1 MADACGSAFGDV
13 LGANGNGLRRQLDR
27 GVSVPFF
34 FYSRVSVDAL
44 QADGPELRA
53 SAKRPGLGCCFER
66 RPWEWRLLEEVTDD
80 CGAGACPCAWTRTGL
95 VLVFPDVGQ
104 ARGLR
109 PNETGVVGEAYPG
122 WSTWH
127 GGLVIGKHW
136 ATPWPGTMF
145 SVSLPVFWGCMWRI
159 PNRVRR
165 LAIGTRRPGRNTRHQ
180 VRSRE
185 AAAAD
190 RDWTGTGYPG
200 WSTWHGGLVIGKH
213 WATPW
218 PRTMFSVSLSVFLG
232 VYVAHPQPRAAVAN
246 RDSV

>member
-13 LGANGNGLRRQLDR
+13 LGGNGNGLRRQLDR

-34 FYSRVSVDAL
+34 YSRVSVDAL
-44 QADGPELRA
+44 QAIGPELRA

-80 CGAGACPCAWTRTGL
+80 CGAGVCPCAWTRTGL

-109 PNETGVVGEAYPG
+109 PNETAVLGEAYPG

-127 GGLVIGKHW
+127 GGLVIGK
-136 ATPWPGTMF
+136 
-145 SVSLPVFWGCMWRI
+145 
-159 PNRVRR
+159 
-165 LAIGTRRPGRNTRHQ
+165 
-180 VRSRE
+180 
-185 AAAAD
+185 
-190 RDWTGTGYPG
+190 Y
-200 WSTWHGGLVIGKH
+200 

-218 PRTMFSVSLSVFLG
+218 PRTMFSVSLPVFLG
-232 VYVAHPQPRAAVAN
+232 VYVAHPQPRAAVGN
-246 RDSV
+246 RDSASGTEHSTPGAVPGSGRRR